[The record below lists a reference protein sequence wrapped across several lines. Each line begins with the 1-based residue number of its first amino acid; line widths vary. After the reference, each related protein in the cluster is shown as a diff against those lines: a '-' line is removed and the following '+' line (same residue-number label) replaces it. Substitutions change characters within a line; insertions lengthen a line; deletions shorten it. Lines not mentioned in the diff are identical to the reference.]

1 MDAAQTAGL
10 AAWLRRQFGEVEIIA
25 LSLMSGGAIQQNFR
39 LDAHVNGV
47 ACEWVLRTDAPATLA
62 ASRSRAEEFHLLR
75 AAFTAGVTV
84 PEPLALCTDSTVIGR
99 PFFIMRRVAGV
110 TAGHRVV
117 KSERL
122 GGGRESLV
130 AALGRELG
138 RIHAIRPPREDLAF
152 LAAAQPATARFLAE
166 MRAALDRGPTARPML
181 EWGLR
186 HLECRCPPDGETVLC
201 HNDFRTGN
209 FMISESG
216 ITGILD
222 WEFAAWGDLHED
234 IGWLCAKCWRFGAT
248 EEVGGIGPRDLFTRA
263 YETETGRRVDP
274 TAVAWWELAATIR
287 WAVIASQQAAR
298 HLSGQEPSLELALT
312 AHLIPELELEVMRNT
327 AKMP

>member
-75 AAFTAGVTV
+75 AGVHGRGDGAGTAGAVHGQHGDRAAV
-84 PEPLALCTDSTVIGR
+84 LHHAPRRRRHRRAPRGEKRKARRR
-99 PFFIMRRVAGV
+99 PR
-110 TAGHRVV
+110 
-117 KSERL
+117 KP
-122 GGGRESLV
+122 GGGV
-130 AALGRELG
+130 G
-138 RIHAIRPPREDLAF
+138 PRAWPDPCDP
-152 LAAAQPATARFLAE
+152 AAAGGSPFSPPPNPRRREQFLAE

-209 FMISESG
+209 FMISEIGDHRHSRLG
-216 ITGILD
+216 IRRL
-222 WEFAAWGDLHED
+222 
-234 IGWLCAKCWRFGAT
+234 
-248 EEVGGIGPRDLFTRA
+248 
-263 YETETGRRVDP
+263 GRS
-274 TAVAWWELAATIR
+274 A
-287 WAVIASQQAAR
+287 
-298 HLSGQEPSLELALT
+298 
-312 AHLIPELELEVMRNT
+312 
-327 AKMP
+327 